1 MLILAVNLFFAA
13 SICCCFVFNLF
24 SFVLSDP
31 ASPQKVKDFLGRI
44 KFHQDLGHH
53 ENLVE
58 LVGCCVDQLP
68 LYMIMEDVSLGDL
81 LTFLWTCRK
90 VSQKKWWQNS
100 FLNSLGMYLSIGH
113 KLFSSLHASLYI
125 NQNYFHA
132 PSSTQVLLCQPL
144 KGIAGT
150 GIRMNSYSHLNF

>member
-1 MLILAVNLFFAA
+1 MLVLAVNLFFAVP
-13 SICCCFVFNLF
+13 ICCCFVFNLF
-24 SFVLSDP
+24 SFILSDP

-44 KFHQDLGHH
+44 KFHQNLGHH

-90 VSQKKWWQNS
+90 VSQKK
-100 FLNSLGMYLSIGH
+100 
-113 KLFSSLHASLYI
+113 
-125 NQNYFHA
+125 
-132 PSSTQVLLCQPL
+132 
-144 KGIAGT
+144 
-150 GIRMNSYSHLNF
+150 